1 MEYEKRTNEIIMNEV
16 TERKEVKVWQDFEM
30 I

>member
-1 MEYEKRTNEIIMNEV
+1 MVYEKRTYEKEMNEGLD
-16 TERKEVKVWQDFEM
+16 RKDVEIWQAFEM

>member
-1 MEYEKRTNEIIMNEV
+1 MVYEKRTYEKEMNEGA
-16 TERKEVKVWQDFEM
+16 ERKDVKIWQDFEM

>member
-1 MEYEKRTNEIIMNEV
+1 MVYEKRTYEKEMNEGL
-16 TERKEVKVWQDFEM
+16 ERKEVAVWQDFEM

>member
-1 MEYEKRTNEIIMNEV
+1 MVYEKRTYEKEMNEGL
-16 TERKEVKVWQDFEM
+16 ERKDVEIWQGFEM